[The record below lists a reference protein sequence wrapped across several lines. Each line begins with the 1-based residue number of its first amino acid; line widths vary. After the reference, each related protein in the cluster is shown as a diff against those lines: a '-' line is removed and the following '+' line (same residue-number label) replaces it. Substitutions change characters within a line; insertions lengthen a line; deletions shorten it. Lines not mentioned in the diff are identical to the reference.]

1 MQLPLKTRILQYAIE
16 RGTEFSLNDV
26 MKDLKKEYEGER
38 IFNKKQIEEYFQYFV
53 GVEFFTANRYD
64 FDADGEIV
72 TYCRVTDYGRQ
83 RSKYL
88 PIKQKAF

>member
-38 IFNKKQIEEYFQYFV
+38 IFNKKQIE
-53 GVEFFTANRYD
+53 
-64 FDADGEIV
+64 
-72 TYCRVTDYGRQ
+72 
-83 RSKYL
+83 
-88 PIKQKAF
+88 